1 MVAIAEPPVVS
12 QDLLNAVN
20 PKKAKSATDSA
31 TEASDKFMTLL
42 ITQMKNQDPLNP
54 LDNAQVTSQLA
65 QLSTVTGVN
74 KLNDTLESLKA
85 SYQSSE
91 QMAATNLI
99 GHGVLVEGNYAHLE
113 GHGVLVEGNYA
124 HLENGKAIFGVE
136 LDTPADSVQVEVW
149 SNRTGRVVETIDMG
163 PQKAGIVPVAW
174 DNVVDET
181 RLDKDG
187 KPITLPDGEY
197 SIRLTALRGGEK
209 LTDARPL
216 AFDSVMSVTTSA
228 KDGVKINLPNKGAVT
243 MADIKQ
249 IL

>member
-20 PKKAKSATDSA
+20 PKKKTATDSA

-99 GHGVLVEGNYAHLE
+99 GHGVLVEGTYAHMQ
-113 GHGVLVEGNYA
+113 G
-124 HLENGKAIFGVE
+124 GKAIFGVE

-181 RLDKDG
+181 RLDSDG

-197 SIRLTALRGGEK
+197 SIRLTATRGGEK
-209 LTDARPL
+209 LTDARAL
-216 AFDSVMSVTTSA
+216 AFDSVMSVTTNA
-228 KDGVKINLPNKGAVT
+228 KDGVKINLPNKGQVT